1 MNKLKKLLLILAL
14 IVLAII
20 FLQNKAFAAD
30 DVFDKLLTD
39 GKLVVHSI
47 EPTSKE
53 AAYTL
58 VYENNIMQV
67 DEKDS
72 LDWEKSFNSDFFKM
86 YYLLL

>member
-1 MNKLKKLLLILAL
+1 MSRNDLIALTYYKNNMKRKGKLMKKLKKLLLILAP

-47 EPTSKE
+47 
-53 AAYTL
+53 
-58 VYENNIMQV
+58 
-67 DEKDS
+67 
-72 LDWEKSFNSDFFKM
+72 
-86 YYLLL
+86 